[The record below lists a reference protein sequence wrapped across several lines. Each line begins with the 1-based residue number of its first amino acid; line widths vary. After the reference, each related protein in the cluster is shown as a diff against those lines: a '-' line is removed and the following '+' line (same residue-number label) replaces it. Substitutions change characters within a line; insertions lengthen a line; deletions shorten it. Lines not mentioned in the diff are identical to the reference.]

1 MQHHR
6 QTIAGTSGMQPDGCR
21 EPTHHQR
28 EHHTDTANIMQPA
41 RRSKRMHLA
50 NYPTH
55 HLGCRQS
62 KADGMHTTDGT
73 NGTSVPIPP
82 DGCSQH
88 RYCQHHAAPPIH
100 HLEPE
105 TPTEVCRHT
114 TSGAS
119 TITRAKLMG
128 MQHHLGACQSLNNH
142 QRDADTTRLLQAH
155 LGACLHYFYT
165 TLV

>member
-1 MQHHR
+1 MSFLGGKGNNNISIGKAKSKFSFCYHLGCSPHR
-6 QTIAGTSGMQPDGCR
+6 QTITARSG
-21 EPTHHQR
+21 
-28 EHHTDTANIMQPA
+28 AIMQPTNTT
-41 RRSKRMHLA
+41 S
-50 NYPTH
+50 
-55 HLGCRQS
+55 
-62 KADGMHTTDGT
+62 GMHTTDGT